1 MADGKISYTIGLDL
15 DELNKGT
22 AKVNQQ
28 FQSIGAEATKV
39 GNDID
44 SSFKKVGQ
52 GIAAYFAVDKI
63 LDFANSIKNVRAEIQ
78 SLEISFEVLLGSK
91 EKADALFNEMRTFA
105 SSTPMQLKD
114 LAGAAQTMLGFGIAA
129 EEVMP
134 MLKAIGDVSMA
145 DTQKFQSLSLAFS
158 QVSSSGKLMG
168 QDLMQMINA
177 GFNPLNEISKQTGKS
192 ISELKDEMSKGA
204 ISAEMV
210 ADAFKSA
217 TSEGGQFYGMLDKQS
232 QGIKG
237 AISNMESAWNDALNA
252 MGESGEGLFV
262 DITNVATEALKH
274 WDKLA
279 GVILTAAAAYGTY
292 KAALMATTAYQSIM
306 ATSIG
311 ATTTAT
317 TFWTAATRAATTAMQ
332 SLKAA
337 VASNPLGLLL
347 AALTTV
353 IGLFVTFKKK
363 TDEAAQITEKFGQ
376 AADKAT
382 TRVKTLY
389 SIIEA
394 STASS
399 KTHEKAVNELKE
411 IYEDYGIIADK
422 EKVTLQELID
432 KRNELTEAI
441 RNESA
446 ERERANQLQAA
457 SDKHI
462 ENMNELWGD
471 FEEEFS
477 ENMGNGIRT
486 VMQTVFNEE
495 VLGELSKFYKEWNE
509 MEYEQAVGRSAMWT
523 DEQKKRYDKLSS
535 IMEAYKKRAIAA
547 LQELGLTQKEIDK
560 VMEEAYGRQARRNE
574 GYIGQLLEEE
584 VHYGKVQGAV
594 NSAADAMSNWEDA
607 NVRAAYQNKLNKM
620 SAEELNNE
628 IDALIVKVN
637 STPELAIWVKAY
649 YDDSNLPD
657 WLQGVKNMSTKDA
670 VYYANLNRQ
679 NKGTWKPGEKQK
691 RWNPITKR
699 YEMFTEEQYDQAGAA
714 FAVQA
719 SKGKT
724 STKPKSSPSSSSKPK
739 KSSSHKSG
747 THSKKSSTGHKRTKA
762 GRSSSSTTTKADPK
776 EIAQDVKDIRD
787 QVLEDVNRLNE
798 ELSVEI
804 AEGVTSAM
812 EEGRAKE
819 LAEIEDTKKAELK
832 ALEERKKDLRKAIIE
847 ANKDIWE
854 KENPN
859 AKNYQYTLTDDKA
872 FDEFMK
878 RYPEVK
884 KQYDATLNA
893 IESRGEQ
900 IEKEAKTAS
909 DKIRKE
915 ELEEQSKASI
925 EFLKQWGDYEAKKA
939 AITADY
945 EAQIKK
951 ATTPSEAANLRMQ
964 LDKEL
969 KDLERT
975 NLEETI
981 DWNGVF
987 SELEGHT
994 KEYLQGLVEQLQKV
1008 IKEGTLPPDQLAVAQ
1023 EKLREINAEISKQNG
1038 LFQFVGD
1045 RQREHTR
1052 LVQAEA
1058 DAREV
1063 LKKRQEAEAE
1073 AEEALLAAQ
1082 EAILGVDGDFGEIM
1096 EKFMTFVEALG
1107 EDVDFGEISSK
1118 LDDTILQFFEK
1129 GTPEYKQMVS
1139 LLETLRVSEAK
1150 LAQARKETKKATTDA
1165 KNAEDAAKRESAQK
1179 IADWFADT
1187 QQFITQ
1193 NSIDEVPGFLDS
1205 LGLGDASEKASK
1217 GLSAFNNAAGAAADF
1232 ASGNYLGAAMKG
1244 FNALMDFGD
1253 MLGIGGSSD
1262 KTLIKDIE
1270 RLTASNEALRYA
1282 VDALTEEM
1290 QKSSTA
1296 DALTLYQKITDD
1308 INKSMANTQEM
1319 MSRSA
1324 AAYDSGKL
1332 GFIGGTRS
1340 SNYRIDEKV
1349 TASQWARV
1357 SQITGASVKGAA
1369 DFFNLTS
1376 EQMYKVA
1383 KEAPEIYGLIKS
1395 LADDGYQDAAQ
1406 FMDEYIEYW
1415 RQLEEAQQSYYEK
1428 MSGTTFDS
1436 IVDDFTNALLD
1447 MDSTASDFSKNFERY
1462 MQQAIINGMVSGK
1475 YQEALKKWYESFAQA
1490 MENGMTE
1497 AERNSLRNTWDEI
1510 VKMGIEERN
1519 ALKDT
1524 FGWSGTSSQEGSKRG
1539 FATASQDS
1547 IDELNGRFTAVQ
1559 MSTHNIEEML
1569 SNHIV
1574 NMDEV
1579 RRSEE
1584 GRSQQMS
1591 EMTNLIIIANNN
1603 LETIAK
1609 NTKELYG
1616 IREDIA
1622 SIKRNTDRL

>member
-1 MADGKISYTIGLDL
+1 MADGRISYSIGLDI

-22 AKVNQQ
+22 AKVNQE
-28 FQSIGAEATKV
+28 FQSIGAEAAKV

-44 SSFKKVGQ
+44 STFKKVGQ
-52 GIAAYFAVDKI
+52 GLAAYFAVDKI
-63 LDFANSIKNVRAEIQ
+63 LDFAKSIKDVRAEIQ

-317 TFWTAATRAATTAMQ
+317 TFWTAATNAATTAMQ

-353 IGLFVTFKKK
+353 IGLFITFKNK

-394 STASS
+394 STTSS

-441 RNESA
+441 RNEST

-509 MEYEQAVGRSAMWT
+509 MEYEQAVGRSALWT
-523 DEQKKRYDKLSS
+523 DEQKKRYDELSS

-594 NSAADAMSNWEDA
+594 NSAADAMSNWNDA
-607 NVRAAYQNKLNKM
+607 NVRAAYYNKLNKM

-637 STPELAIWVKAY
+637 STPELAIWVKAF
-649 YDDSNLPD
+649 YDDSNLPN

-670 VYYANLNRQ
+670 IYYANLNRQ
-679 NKGTWKPGEKQK
+679 NKGKWKPGEKQK

-719 SKGKT
+719 QKSKT
-724 STKPKSSPSSSSKPK
+724 PTPPK
-739 KSSSHKSG
+739 KSPTTPPK
-747 THSKKSSTGHKRTKA
+747 SKKPKNPKKTSSKSKSTKTEK
-762 GRSSSSTTTKADPK
+762 SPE
-776 EIAQDVKDIRD
+776 EIAQEVKEIMERV
-787 QVLEDVNRLNE
+787 QEDVNKLNE
-798 ELSVEI
+798 DLAVEI

-832 ALEERKKDLRKAIIE
+832 ALEERKKDLKKAIID

-854 KENPN
+854 KEHPN
-859 AKNYQYTLTDDKA
+859 SKNFQYSLTDDKA
-872 FDEFMK
+872 FEEFMK
-878 RYPEVK
+878 RYPEIQ
-884 KQYDATLNA
+884 KQYVQAAKAFED
-893 IESRGEQ
+893 RGEQ
-900 IEKEAKTAS
+900 IEKAAAKAS
-909 DKIRKE
+909 EKIRKE
-915 ELEEQSKASI
+915 ELEEQQKASI

-939 AITADY
+939 AITAEY

-994 KEYLQGLVEQLQKV
+994 KDYLQGLAEQLQKV

-1058 DAREV
+1058 DARDILE
-1063 LKKRQEAEAE
+1063 KRKEAEAE
-1073 AEEALLAAQ
+1073 AEESLIAAQ

-1096 EKFMTFVEALG
+1096 EKFMTFVDALG

-1129 GTPEYKQMVS
+1129 GTPEYKQMAS

-1165 KNAEDAAKRESAQK
+1165 KNAEDAAKRKSAQAV
-1179 IADWFADT
+1179 ADWFTDA

-1253 MLGIGGSSD
+1253 LLGIGGSSD
-1262 KTLIKDIE
+1262 KTLVKDIE

-1282 VDALTEEM
+1282 VDALKEEM

-1319 MSRSA
+1319 MARSA

-1340 SNYRIDEKV
+1340 SNYRIDESV

-1357 SQITGASVKGAA
+1357 SQITGASVRGAA
-1369 DFFNLTS
+1369 DFFKLTS

-1383 KEAPEIYGLIKS
+1383 KDAPEIYGLIKN
-1395 LADDGYQDAAQ
+1395 LADDGYKDAAQ

-1415 RQLEEAQQSYYEK
+1415 KQLEEAQQSYYEK

-1436 IVDDFTNALLD
+1436 IVDDFTNALMD
-1447 MDSTASDFSKNFERY
+1447 MDSTASDFSKNFEKY

-1475 YQEALKKWYESFAQA
+1475 YQEALKKWYEKFAQA
-1490 MENGMTE
+1490 MEGGMTE

-1519 ALKDT
+1519 ALQET
-1524 FGWSGTSSQEGSKRG
+1524 FAWGGSSIEEGSKRG
-1539 FATASQDS
+1539 FAAASQDS
-1547 IDELNGRFTAVQ
+1547 IDELNGRFAAVQ
-1559 MSTHNIEEML
+1559 ISTHKIEEML
-1569 SNHIV
+1569 SRHIV

-1579 RRSEE
+1579 KQSAT

-1591 EMTNLIIIANNN
+1591 DMTNLIIIANNN

-1622 SIKRNTDRL
+1622 LIKRNTDRL